1 MDQLVLSFN
10 DIPLLL
16 VIFQSLLF
24 AILLVSANIGN
35 RRANLYLAGFI
46 LALGLDAFD
55 TLIYWSPS
63 IKQVYLA
70 GQVHIFY
77 WMKFSVYLAAPLL
90 YLYVKAVI
98 HADYSFHRYDLKH
111 FIPLALFPFFIT
123 ALYASLTPEERVLG
137 ITQYGLLY
145 KTPAFQFHL
154 WTRHLLYIGY
164 GFASL
169 RLLHLYREELKQRFS
184 NIDKIDV
191 FWLKLLI
198 GGFLTI
204 WGWVFASY
212 LLTFFNYSAWLGNI
226 IGIAGNIFSFVF
238 VNTLVLYS
246 IAKANR
252 GQREAITTATEP
264 EPVETKTSDTQD
276 ACLVAQVNQL
286 MEQKQLY
293 LDPELTLE
301 QLAEAVKLS
310 PRKISS
316 AINRHCAQNFFDYIN
331 SFRVQAAVKIL
342 EQKGMDANMLDVIAD
357 AGFNSKSTF
366 YRAFKRVMAMSPSEF
381 CDQLGKPQ
389 KSSSSE

>member
-1 MDQLVLSFN
+1 MDKLVLSFN

-24 AILLVSANIGN
+24 SVLLVFANIGN
-35 RRANLYLAGFI
+35 RRANLFLAGFI

-63 IKQVYLA
+63 IKQVYLQ
-70 GQVHIFY
+70 GHVHIFY
-77 WMKFSVYLAAPLL
+77 WLKFSVYVAAPLL

-98 HADYSFHRYDLKH
+98 HADYSFHRYDFKH
-111 FIPLALFPFFIT
+111 FIPLAAFPFFIM
-123 ALYASLTPEERVLG
+123 ALYASLGSEQRVLG

-169 RLLHLYREELKQRFS
+169 RLLHQYHEELKQRFS

-226 IGIAGNIFSFVF
+226 IGISGNIFSFVF

-252 GQREAITTATEP
+252 GQREILSEAVVEP
-264 EPVETKTSDTQD
+264 ADTKTSDAQD
-276 ACLVAQVNQL
+276 ANIVAQVNQL
-286 MEQKQLY
+286 MAQRQLY

-310 PRKISS
+310 PRKISG
-316 AINRHCAQNFFDYIN
+316 AINRHCTQNFFDYIN
-331 SFRVQAAVKIL
+331 GFRVKAAVGIL

-357 AGFNSKSTF
+357 SGFNSKSTF
-366 YRAFKRVMAMSPSEF
+366 YRAFKRVMNMSPSEF
-381 CDQLGKPQ
+381 CDQLAKPGEPPTP
-389 KSSSSE
+389 K

>member
-1 MDQLVLSFN
+1 VDQLVLSFN

-24 AILLVSANIGN
+24 SILLLFANIGN
-35 RRANLYLAGFI
+35 RRANLFLAGFV

-63 IKQVYLA
+63 IKQVYLL

-77 WMKFSVYLAAPLL
+77 WLKFSVYLAAPLL

-98 HADYSFHRYDLKH
+98 HADYNFHRYDLKH
-111 FIPLALFPFFIT
+111 FIPLALFPFFIM
-123 ALYASLTPEERVLG
+123 ALYASLSPEERVLG
-137 ITQYGLLY
+137 ITQY
-145 KTPAFQFHL
+145 KTSAFQFHL

-169 RLLHLYREELKQRFS
+169 RLLHQYQEELKQRFS

-212 LLTFFNYSAWLGNI
+212 LLTFFNYSAWLGNL

-238 VNTLVLYS
+238 INTLVLYS

-252 GQREAITTATEP
+252 GQREIVS
-264 EPVETKTSDTQD
+264 EPVVEPPDTKTSDDQD
-276 ACLVAQVNQL
+276 VGVVAQVTQL
-286 MEQKQLY
+286 MEQERLY

-310 PRKISS
+310 PRKISG
-316 AINRHCAQNFFDYIN
+316 AINRHCEQNFFDYIN
-331 SFRVQAAVKIL
+331 GFRVKAAVRIL
-342 EQKGMDANMLDVIAD
+342 EQKGMEANMLDVIAD
-357 AGFNSKSTF
+357 SGFNSKSTF

-381 CDQLGKPQ
+381 CDQLSKPQ
-389 KSSSSE
+389 QPPSVS

>member
-1 MDQLVLSFN
+1 
-10 DIPLLL
+10 L

-24 AILLVSANIGN
+24 SILLVSANIGN

-63 IKQVYLA
+63 IKQVYLQ
-70 GQVHIFY
+70 GDVHIFY
-77 WMKFSVYLAAPLL
+77 WLKFSVYLAAPLL

-98 HADYSFHRYDLKH
+98 HADYNFHRYDIKH
-111 FIPLALFPFFIT
+111 FIPLAAFPLFIM

-164 GFASL
+164 GLASL
-169 RLLHLYREELKQRFS
+169 RLLHHYQEELKQRFS

-198 GGFLTI
+198 GGFLSI

-226 IGIAGNIFSFVF
+226 IGVSGNIFSFVF

-246 IAKANR
+246 IAKAGR
-252 GQREAITTATEP
+252 GQREVKTEVAA
-264 EPVETKTSDTQD
+264 EPVETKTSDAQD
-276 ACLVAQVNQL
+276 ASVVAQVNQL

-301 QLAEAVKLS
+301 QLADAVKLS
-310 PRKISS
+310 PRKISG
-316 AINRHCAQNFFDYIN
+316 AINRHCGQNFFDYIN
-331 SFRVQAAVKIL
+331 SFRVKAAVNIL

-357 AGFNSKSTF
+357 SGFNSKSTF
-366 YRAFKRVMAMSPSEF
+366 YRAFKRAMSMSPTEF
-381 CDQLGKPQ
+381 CDQLA
-389 KSSSSE
+389 KSPASK